1 VNNLLMMFLMN
12 VLIVT
17 KRRIIAYLR
26 AAADARSPIATIVN
40 WALLQAL
47 AEVNDEVYKL
57 F

>member
-1 VNNLLMMFLMN
+1 MMFLMN